1 MGVGVEVLSRVGR
14 DENLE
19 RRRGEPLSPEG
30 RKGVCG
36 KSREKGLLRKRRR
49 KEGT

>member
-1 MGVGVEVLSRVGR
+1 MRTWKG
-14 DENLE
+14 
-19 RRRGEPLSPEG
+19 GEANLSPEG

-36 KSREKGLLRKRRR
+36 KSREKEGLLRKRRR